1 MKVSIKDFF
10 SKCDQIR
17 TEIVFFCS
25 ISMDKSFLTQQ
36 KNWQL
41 MSLKLPKREPFKTQ
55 QKQQVIWLEI
65 RLQRRLKI
73 LLQRIVAKIQK
84 YRRPRNYQN
93 QEVDQTN
100 YTYTRKAKNLI
111 FLQCKY
117 E

>member
-1 MKVSIKDFF
+1 
-10 SKCDQIR
+10 
-17 TEIVFFCS
+17 
-25 ISMDKSFLTQQ
+25 
-36 KNWQL
+36 

-73 LLQRIVAKIQK
+73 LLQRILAKIQK
-84 YRRPRNYQN
+84 YRRPRKYQN

-100 YTYTRKAKNLI
+100 YTYTRKAKKLF